1 MTQIILNVSL
11 HDKSLKLIQ
20 LTERKNKQQ
29 YRAFIFLR
37 FFLVEQ
43 YVKALTWR
51 SGPDIYYLCN
61 SLKFQITGSFV
72 TNNFYKQNQAEI

>member
-29 YRAFIFLR
+29 YQAFIFLR
-37 FFLVEQ
+37 FFLVE
-43 YVKALTWR
+43 
-51 SGPDIYYLCN
+51 
-61 SLKFQITGSFV
+61 
-72 TNNFYKQNQAEI
+72 